1 MLCAPMLRP
10 PAYPHRTGHSA
21 MEQPPPGRRDGVG
34 SPLRCLPP
42 PPSPRSLGPGAVGPR
57 GEEGPPVCFFSLRSS
72 ARREAGAGRCHGKQK
87 GPGEREGGGE
97 AGCGP
102 REPQP
107 PARSR
112 GGEKRALRPRKTS
125 GAMTGRRGGVSGAA
139 RGGGGVVVIHGSGM
153 RPPHRPRLPRP
164 GRRGEGTAPSSSP
177 GSAAGNRSAG
187 MGEAGWGAGGPAVR
201 GRPARGRIRA
211 RTRPARGR
219 SVHAPHGAA
228 QRGPPNAT
236 GPRPQPR
243 WWLLRAG

>member
-1 MLCAPMLRP
+1 M
-10 PAYPHRTGHSA
+10 
-21 MEQPPPGRRDGVG
+21 
-34 SPLRCLPP
+34 
-42 PPSPRSLGPGAVGPR
+42 
-57 GEEGPPVCFFSLRSS
+57 CFFSLRSS

-187 MGEAGWGAGGPAVR
+187 MGGAGWGAGGPAVR

-211 RTRPARGR
+211 RARPARGR